1 MNYSAISIQ
10 GNILTSEILE
20 KIRTEDIRFQKA
32 GDFNL
37 NPGAS
42 VRDEIN
48 LAWSLAMSNWNV
60 FKIKR
65 DALSDSDSG
74 TSETRRYWMLPL
86 LSVLGYEIN
95 SSNAEMINEK
105 SYAISH
111 RASNKDGFPLHLVG
125 VQQSLDKRPE
135 TGGTRLSP
143 HALMQEYI
151 NNTEHLYGLVSNGR
165 FLRPPQPPELPGV
178 RSGANDGRRV
188 VRGVCTALP
197 YAACQPHVR
206 KNGCRSR

>member
-48 LAWSLAMSNWNV
+48 LAWSLAVSNWNV

-125 VQQSLDKRPE
+125 VQ
-135 TGGTRLSP
+135 
-143 HALMQEYI
+143 
-151 NNTEHLYGLVSNGR
+151 
-165 FLRPPQPPELPGV
+165 
-178 RSGANDGRRV
+178 
-188 VRGVCTALP
+188 
-197 YAACQPHVR
+197 
-206 KNGCRSR
+206 